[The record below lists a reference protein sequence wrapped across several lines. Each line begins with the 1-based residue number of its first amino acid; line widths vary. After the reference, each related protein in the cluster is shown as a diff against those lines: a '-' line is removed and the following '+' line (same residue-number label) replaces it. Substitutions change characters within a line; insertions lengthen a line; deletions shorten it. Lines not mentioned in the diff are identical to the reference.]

1 MKIIA
6 AVDGSPH
13 SEFAVELVTRL
24 KLPKSTEVILLS
36 VAEELEIGT
45 FSESLRDYIAQ
56 SVREKQVREAKSLLQ
71 LETRKLAP
79 HFIPIRAE
87 LRDGHVADQ
96 IINFAEE
103 ERADLVV
110 LGARGLNAVERF
122 FLGSTSEK
130 VSKYARCS
138 VLIGHKPAEAETPEE
153 DAAAQAASVEE
164 SGKLRILVCC
174 DGSRA
179 SNEAIESLARLPL
192 GSQAEIMLLSVHSL
206 MTLFRK
212 DVLQKMSDEWHR
224 EKQQAEEALTRSAEH
239 LKASGLPNVSVRVR
253 EADDVSTEIL
263 ALARSWSADL
273 IMVGSTG
280 RSAIDRFLLGS
291 VSKRIARHS
300 PCSVWIARHAPV
312 Q

>member
-6 AVDGSPH
+6 AIDGSPH
-13 SEFAVELVTRL
+13 SEIALDIVTRL
-24 KLPKSTEVILLS
+24 SLPKSTEVILLS
-36 VAEELEIGT
+36 VAEELQIGT
-45 FSESLRDYIAQ
+45 YSESLRDYIAQ

-71 LETRKLAP
+71 IEMRKLAP

-96 IINFAEE
+96 ITNFAEE
-103 ERADLVV
+103 EHADLVV

-138 VLIGHKPAEAETPEE
+138 VLIGHKPTESDEPTGDAEAAGET
-153 DAAAQAASVEE
+153 ASQ
-164 SGKLRILVCC
+164 KLRILVCC

-179 SNEAIESLARLPL
+179 SNEAVESLARLPL
-192 GSQAEIMLLSVHSL
+192 GSNAEIMLLSVHSL
-206 MTLFRK
+206 ITLFRN
-212 DVLQKMSDEWHR
+212 DILQKMSDEWHR
-224 EKQQAEEALTRSAEH
+224 EKHQAEELLARSAEH
-239 LKASGLPNVSVRVR
+239 LKASGLSNISVRVR
-253 EADDVSTEIL
+253 EADNVSSEIL
-263 ALARSWSADL
+263 TVARNWKADL

-300 PCSVWIARHAPV
+300 PCSVWIARHAPSP
-312 Q
+312 